1 MLFHRQKLILVNV
14 LKTPPE
20 SIRGDYSVRGSLQY
34 EFDTELLQTPV
45 QLLKTTSLV
54 PQVSRIG
61 LLTTSTS
68 QHRINDKYG
77 ECDCF
82 W

>member
-14 LKTPPE
+14 FKTPPD
-20 SIRGDYSVRGSLQY
+20 SVRGDYPERGSLQY

-45 QLLKTTSLV
+45 QLLKSSSPV

-61 LLTTSTS
+61 LITIS
-68 QHRINDKYG
+68 QHKVNDKHG
-77 ECDCF
+77 ECDPF

>member
-1 MLFHRQKLILVNV
+1 MLLHRQKLILVNV
-14 LKTPPE
+14 LKTPLE
-20 SIRGDYSVRGSLQY
+20 SIRGDYPARGSLQY

-45 QLLKTTSLV
+45 QLLKTSSPV

-61 LLTTSTS
+61 LITTS
-68 QHRINDKYG
+68 QHRINDKQG
-77 ECDCF
+77 ECDRF